1 MKEVSVEEEWI
12 NFLKLFIN
20 FGYYMSNG
28 LDTVLIEMK
37 KMKVNLT
44 KDDLIGD
51 ILD

>member
-1 MKEVSVEEEWI
+1 
-12 NFLKLFIN
+12 
-20 FGYYMSNG
+20 MSNG
-28 LDTVLIEMK
+28 LDTVLTEMK

>member
-1 MKEVSVEEEWI
+1 
-12 NFLKLFIN
+12 
-20 FGYYMSNG
+20 MSNG
-28 LDTVLIEMK
+28 LDTVLLEMK